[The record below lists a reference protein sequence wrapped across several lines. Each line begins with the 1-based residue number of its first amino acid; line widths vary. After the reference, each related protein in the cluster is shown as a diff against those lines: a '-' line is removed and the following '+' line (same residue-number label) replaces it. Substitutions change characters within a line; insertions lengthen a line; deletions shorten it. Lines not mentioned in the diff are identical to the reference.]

1 MRTLEE
7 SSVQGEMARRHT
19 NIMVTVPCLGTS
31 WDAPRFPVFTKRKEV
46 LKEAED
52 SICPRA

>member
-7 SSVQGEMARRHT
+7 SSVQGETARRHT

-31 WDAPRFPVFTKRKEV
+31 WDAPRFPCVH
-46 LKEAED
+46 
-52 SICPRA
+52 